1 MTALRLTPMSPA
13 ISRQDRPASKRL
25 FRSSMRSAVQVRW
38 LASMLM
44 FSQATSHHAESCWP
58 RCLRTAAPRR
68 FPLWRLAVVADR
80 KQPVLDGE
88 PNAFLDQRPCDAGNA
103 GAVGALSH
111 QLFEIGDGGE
121 RQRYRMPVGFGLSS
135 GDAKK
140 LAVNGCTEN
149 GLRRL
154 FLDTFGI
161 EVKGG
166 ICVMARS
173 PHGAWEHRIARNG

>member
-121 RQRYRMPVGFGLSS
+121 RQRNGNTVGFGFFS
-135 GDAKK
+135 GHAEK
-140 LAVNGCTEN
+140 LTLNGCTEKY
-149 GLRRL
+149 L
-154 FLDTFGI
+154 FRVYLDSFRI
-161 EVKGG
+161 EVKGPW
-166 ICVMARS
+166 VS
-173 PHGAWEHRIARNG
+173 P